1 MLNCSLSWCL
11 EFKIL
16 PPRTSCW
23 TSAPRLTFMA
33 GAPPGDAFEKHRLHI
48 MLVDSPRWVRFLKLT
63 DWLRTR
69 GQTSFSKPRRFPAHA
84 SCWLVK
90 ENFRSSR
97 QAPSTSLG
105 HVQSSRTVKLL
116 VAWEGTTLWS
126 SPRGVTSQLQSILF
140 LQKGAPQ
147 EMICR
152 VKSKRRTQWGVWW
165 SHFEIENQL
174 DLAQKIVQHGEVGQ
188 STCAGNN
195 AGKLYWP
202 PDMVSVLEFQSIVTT
217 FPVCQWISIGK
228 WCPNNQLYLPHVAAY
243 LLFVVV
249 SYMVVSFLLAGAVV
263 FTHLII

>member
-1 MLNCSLSWCL
+1 
-11 EFKIL
+11 
-16 PPRTSCW
+16 
-23 TSAPRLTFMA
+23 
-33 GAPPGDAFEKHRLHI
+33 
-48 MLVDSPRWVRFLKLT
+48 MLVDSRRWVRFLKLT